1 VTLTHGKIDSL
12 DLLEGVCKRVD
23 GRLATL
29 EHLLPEGLP
38 DLRNAGDQLAIHPF
52 QRGGAP
58 LLLFRRTAAL
68 PENYAM
74 LDVRQKASS
83 PRSPCKSAQRVCENR
98 ACTTIAWVGKL
109 TSL

>member
-1 VTLTHGKIDSL
+1 MTLTHGKIDSL

-29 EHLLPEGLP
+29 EHLLTEGFP
-38 DLRNAGDQLAIHPF
+38 DLINAADQLAIHLF
-52 QRGGAP
+52 QRVGAQ
-58 LLLFRRTAAL
+58 LLLWPPTAVV

-83 PRSPCKSAQRVCENR
+83 LRSPCKSAQRVGENR